1 MTVGNPAATPG
12 FLSRRAG
19 LAATAFAVSMLAFVS
34 GTAKAAPNVVVSIQP
49 LHSLVAQVMDGI
61 AEPVLLLPPGASPHD
76 FAMRPSDA
84 AALTAADIVFWAGP
98 ELEVFLDRTLDGLAG
113 ADVVA
118 LGRSPGLLLLPARIA
133 DAGHDDG
140 ADPHFWMDTANAGI
154 SVTAI
159 AGALAAADPD
169 HAADYAA
176 NAAATAARL
185 AALDAE
191 LAAMLLP
198 GRDVALMFL
207 HDSLQYLTR
216 RYGLRDLGPL
226 AASPDQ
232 APGARTML
240 AARRQ
245 LSEAGSGCLV
255 TDRATPPG
263 LAAALVDGTGARVAR
278 ADPLGAGI
286 APGVNAYGDMLRAVA
301 EALRGCLTP

>member
-1 MTVGNPAATPG
+1 MTFGNLAATPSL
-12 FLSRRAG
+12 LSRRAG
-19 LAATAFAVSMLAFVS
+19 LAATAFVVSMLAFVS
-34 GTAKAAPNVVVSIQP
+34 GTATAAPNVVVSIQP

-61 AEPVLLLPPGASPHD
+61 GEPVLLLPPGASPHD

-84 AALTAADIVFWAGP
+84 AALTAADVVFWAGP
-98 ELEVFLDRTLDGLAG
+98 ELEAFLERTLDGLAG

-118 LGRSPGLLLLPARIA
+118 LGRSPGLMLLPARIA
-133 DAGHDDG
+133 DAGDDG

-154 SVTAI
+154 SVSAI
-159 AGALAAADPD
+159 AAALAAADPD

-176 NAAATAARL
+176 NAAAAAARL

-207 HDSLQYLTR
+207 HDSMQYLTR

-263 LAAALVDGTGARVAR
+263 LAAALVDGTGARIAR

-286 APGVNAYGDMLRAVA
+286 APGAHAYGDMLRAVA